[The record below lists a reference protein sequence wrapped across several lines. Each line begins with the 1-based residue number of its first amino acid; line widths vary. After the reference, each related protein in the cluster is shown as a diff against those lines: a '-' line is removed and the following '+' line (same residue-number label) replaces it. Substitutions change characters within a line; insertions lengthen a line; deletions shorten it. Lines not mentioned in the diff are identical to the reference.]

1 MALELI
7 DIILG
12 IFSAIFV
19 IINIIVGLKIASRYF
34 RYKKWELL
42 FVGIAWIGLASP
54 WAPDALKPIYMIIDP
69 AMINNTIVLLNY
81 IFNVLV
87 IPIPVILWIIA
98 FTKMLNLE
106 RKMRFL
112 IIGSIIMI
120 NLIFQIIIGVDFIL
134 ALNANSID
142 SYAYASLYLDI
153 YLIVSITF
161 VLITGLWFARVS
173 IQSPTEEISLKGKVL
188 LIAFISFTIGAM
200 VDAILKIGLTN
211 IISRAILVSSSI
223 EFYIGLILP
232 EWSKKILLK

>member
-1 MALELI
+1 MPLELI
-7 DIILG
+7 DIALG

-19 IINIIVGLKIASRYF
+19 VINVIVGLKIASRYF
-34 RYKKWELL
+34 KYKKWELL

-54 WAPDALKPIYMIIDP
+54 WLPDALKPLYIVIDP
-69 AMINNTIVLLNY
+69 NAVNSTIILLNY

-106 RKMRFL
+106 RKIRFL
-112 IIGSIIMI
+112 IIGSIIII
-120 NLIFQIIIGVDFIL
+120 NLVFQIIIGVDFISVFST
-134 ALNANSID
+134 NSID

-153 YLIVSITF
+153 YLIISITF

-173 IQSPTEEISLKGKVL
+173 MQSPTEEISLKGKVL

-200 VDAILKIGLTN
+200 IDALLTIGLTN
-211 IISRAILVSSSI
+211 MISRVILVSSSI

-232 EWSKKILLK
+232 EWAKKILLK

>member
-87 IPIPVILWIIA
+87 IPIPVVLWIIA

-112 IIGSIIMI
+112 IIGSIIII
-120 NLIFQIIIGVDFIL
+120 NLIFQIIVGVDFISVF
-134 ALNANSID
+134 NANSID
-142 SYAYASLYLDI
+142 SYAYTSLYLDI
-153 YLIVSITF
+153 YLIISITF

-200 VDAILKIGLTN
+200 LDAVLKIGLTN

>member
-54 WAPDALKPIYMIIDP
+54 WAPDALKPIYIIIDP

-112 IIGSIIMI
+112 IIASIIII
-120 NLIFQIIIGVDFIL
+120 NLIFQIIIGVDFISVF
-134 ALNANSID
+134 NANSID
-142 SYAYASLYLDI
+142 SYAYTSLYLDI
-153 YLIVSITF
+153 YLIISITF

-173 IQSPTEEISLKGKVL
+173 IQSPTEDISLKGKVL

-200 VDAILKIGLTN
+200 IDAIFKIGITN

>member
-54 WAPDALKPIYMIIDP
+54 WAPDALKPIYIIIDP

-112 IIGSIIMI
+112 IIASIIII
-120 NLIFQIIIGVDFIL
+120 NLIFQIIIGVDFISVF
-134 ALNANSID
+134 NANSID
-142 SYAYASLYLDI
+142 SYAYTSLYLDI
-153 YLIVSITF
+153 YLIISITF

-173 IQSPTEEISLKGKVL
+173 IQSPTEDISLKGKVL

-200 VDAILKIGLTN
+200 IDAIFKIGLTN

>member
-1 MALELI
+1 
-7 DIILG
+7 
-12 IFSAIFV
+12 
-19 IINIIVGLKIASRYF
+19 
-34 RYKKWELL
+34 
-42 FVGIAWIGLASP
+42 
-54 WAPDALKPIYMIIDP
+54 
-69 AMINNTIVLLNY
+69 MINNTIVLLNY

-112 IIGSIIMI
+112 IIASIIII
-120 NLIFQIIIGVDFIL
+120 NLIFQIIIGVDFISVF
-134 ALNANSID
+134 NANSID
-142 SYAYASLYLDI
+142 SYAYTSLYLDI
-153 YLIVSITF
+153 YLIISITF

-173 IQSPTEEISLKGKVL
+173 IQSPTEDISLKGKVL

-200 VDAILKIGLTN
+200 IDAIFKIGITN

>member
-54 WAPDALKPIYMIIDP
+54 WAPDALKPIYIIIDP

-112 IIGSIIMI
+112 IIASIIII
-120 NLIFQIIIGVDFIL
+120 NLIFQIIIGVDFISVF
-134 ALNANSID
+134 NANSID
-142 SYAYASLYLDI
+142 SYAYTSLYLDI
-153 YLIVSITF
+153 YLIISITF
-161 VLITGLWFARVS
+161 VLITGLCFARVS
-173 IQSPTEEISLKGKVL
+173 IQSPTEDISLKGKVL

-200 VDAILKIGLTN
+200 IDAIFKIGLTN